1 MISDLN
7 TYLNKAVPDTRLTIK
22 KYLDTKFE
30 YLVSI
35 ELTQC
40 GNCYLC
46 QQQINERMTI
56 DGSEKSNGVMRKSE
70 GILTKNCSL
79 LDLLENVYLKLECV
93 MRFHASQKHE
103 TLVSDVAV
111 FVLKRDVKLQPT
123 NQKHE
128 TKLSQPNKLDLI

>member
-35 ELTQC
+35 ELSQC
-40 GNCYLC
+40 DNCQLH

-56 DGSEKSNGVMRKSE
+56 GNSERSNGVMRKSE
-70 GILTKNCSL
+70 GILTKKCSL
-79 LDLLENVYLKLECV
+79 LDLLENVYL
-93 MRFHASQKHE
+93 
-103 TLVSDVAV
+103 
-111 FVLKRDVKLQPT
+111 
-123 NQKHE
+123 N
-128 TKLSQPNKLDLI
+128 